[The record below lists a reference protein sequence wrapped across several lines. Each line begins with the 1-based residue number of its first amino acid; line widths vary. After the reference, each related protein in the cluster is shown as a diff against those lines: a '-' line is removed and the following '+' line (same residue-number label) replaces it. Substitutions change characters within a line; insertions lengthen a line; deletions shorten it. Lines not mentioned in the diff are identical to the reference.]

1 MFDTLCE
8 RWFFI
13 IFPKKKKKENV
24 QNVQIFK
31 HSGFHLHSI
40 RVYSRQYIKPFGF
53 RLDFYHSTIVFLRI
67 KKIDIPPSE
76 TLFHFF
82 FFFPPNVVRF
92 KFTLFNSARWLLL
105 IEQKKKKRKIISPSK
120 HVTYYQRPPDVCLL
134 YPASKRSLT
143 VETSH
148 DGASSLVLEI
158 PTRTASRNSLV
169 SGRQNFHRENGAT
182 PPEEFNNGRYLI
194 IFARILENWDDE
206 KKEDF
211 LFSLFFLIH
220 SIG

>member
-1 MFDTLCE
+1 MDFVWIFTILQL
-8 RWFFI
+8 FFYVSKKL
-13 IFPKKKKKENV
+13 IFRHRKP
-24 QNVQIFK
+24 
-31 HSGFHLHSI
+31 SSI
-40 RVYSRQYIKPFGF
+40 
-53 RLDFYHSTIVFLRI
+53 
-67 KKIDIPPSE
+67 
-76 TLFHFF
+76 FF
-82 FFFPPNVVRF
+82 FFSPNVVRF